1 MQDLSAL
8 NGKTLSELR
17 EIAKVLGITDQSL
30 KKRELIA
37 RIAEM
42 AAAENDTEENA
53 ETAAAVEGDAE
64 PQRKRGRRPRMSS
77 VRIEENK
84 PAGEAS
90 SERVRIVVPESA
102 GAAASEES
110 AAEPSPA
117 AEIPAEQ
124 EAPKRRGRKPKAEAA
139 AAEEKPV
146 KKTARKAK
154 TEPEAAAEA
163 PKKRG
168 RKPKAEAEP
177 AAEKAPAKRTR
188 KPKEP
193 KE

>member
-1 MQDLSAL
+1 MRS
-8 NGKTLSELR
+8 SCFR
-17 EIAKVLGITDQSL
+17 EP
-30 KKRELIA
+30 
-37 RIAEM
+37 
-42 AAAENDTEENA
+42 
-53 ETAAAVEGDAE
+53 ETTA
-64 PQRKRGRRPRMSS
+64 
-77 VRIEENK
+77 
-84 PAGEAS
+84 
-90 SERVRIVVPESA
+90 
-102 GAAASEES
+102 
-110 AAEPSPA
+110 
-117 AEIPAEQ
+117 
-124 EAPKRRGRKPKAEAA
+124 EAPKKRGRKPKAEAA

-154 TEPEAAAEA
+154 TEPEAVAEA